1 MPRKEVIL
9 LDFTK
14 VKHFFELCKKM
25 KNYLNLKL
33 KIYIFK
39 VLNFILKSEFSCL
52 HLQTQYLQN
61 NMFYKDF
68 VEHFK

>member
-1 MPRKEVIL
+1 MKLKLVRQPTEQCKPCAFSEQFSKMPRKEVIL

-39 VLNFILKSEFSCL
+39 VLK
-52 HLQTQYLQN
+52 
-61 NMFYKDF
+61 FYIRK
-68 VEHFK
+68 